1 MLSSLSTVGVGV
13 KLLSAK
19 SKEGKAIMKNKAKLA
34 IKNNVGKY
42 NNAMTYNTIQ

>member
-19 SKEGKAIMKNKAKLA
+19 SKDGKAIMKDPQGKISNKK
-34 IKNNVGKY
+34 
-42 NNAMTYNTIQ
+42 